1 VRSKPEA
8 AHRYGSFK
16 KKKKMIPGIV
26 VALDS
31 VQKPANKKLSWFVT
45 ADYDNINDRVGSS
58 SGSDYANDDGNSDS
72 SIDRLRRTRK

>member
-8 AHRYGSFK
+8 ARRYGSFK
-16 KKKKMIPGIV
+16 EKKMIPGIV
-26 VALDS
+26 LALDS

-45 ADYDNINDRVGSS
+45 ADYDNINDRGGSS